1 MCSKSNVTCPGVR
14 TISFEATLG
23 FLKRTFVYI
32 QPALLYRKCIGPVTL
47 LLSSFLRLSLE
58 SVMSQQFFKCQVIR
72 PGLSKVPVKYQ
83 VINQN

>member
-23 FLKRTFVYI
+23 FLKRTFVFL
-32 QPALLYRKCIGPVTL
+32 QPALLYSKCIGPVTL
-47 LLSSFLRLSLE
+47 LLSSFLRLSVE